1 MNSSESNLLVK
12 GRNRGWNERTFH
24 IFCFD
29 ASVLVVRQAAGMSL
43 WQSMLKSCDLG
54 AEQTTR
60 EENHNLLANKV

>member
-43 WQSMLKSCDLG
+43 WQSMLK
-54 AEQTTR
+54 
-60 EENHNLLANKV
+60 N